1 MDELM
6 QTLYEYITNGEIQ
19 KYRGLTGYYIR
30 QAVENHANQAFV
42 EQLTEEQISLF
53 LRLEE
58 ANNALQCADMESLFL
73 ATVDL
78 CRDLSRRF

>member
-1 MDELM
+1 MDALM
-6 QTLYEYITNGEIQ
+6 QTLYEYITDGEIQ
-19 KYRGLTGYYIR
+19 KYRGMTDYYTR
-30 QAVENHANQAFV
+30 QMAQTYISHEFM
-42 EQLTEEQISLF
+42 EQLTEEQVPLF

-58 ANNALQCADMESLFL
+58 VSNALQCASLESMFL

>member
-1 MDELM
+1 MDALM
-6 QTLYEYITNGEIQ
+6 QTLYEYITDGEIQ
-19 KYRGLTGYYIR
+19 KYRGMTDYYTR
-30 QAVENHANQAFV
+30 QMAQTYISHEFM
-42 EQLTEEQISLF
+42 EQLTEEQVPLF

-58 ANNALQCADMESLFL
+58 VSNALQYASLESMFL